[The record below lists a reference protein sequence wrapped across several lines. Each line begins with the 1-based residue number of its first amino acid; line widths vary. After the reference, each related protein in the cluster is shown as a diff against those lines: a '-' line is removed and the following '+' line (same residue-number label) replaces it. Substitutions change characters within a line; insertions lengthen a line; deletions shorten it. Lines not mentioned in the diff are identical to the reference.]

1 MPHNEGMSTLT
12 LYHNPRCSTSR
23 QALTLLRERGIE
35 PVIVEYLK
43 TPPDRATLQGLVAAS
58 GLPLREFLRSKE
70 VPYQVLNLG
79 RADMSD
85 DQLIEAVL
93 AHPVLLQRP
102 IAVTASGARIGR
114 PPERVLE
121 LI

>member
-102 IAVTASGARIGR
+102 IAVTASGVRIGR

>member
-1 MPHNEGMSTLT
+1 MPHNESMSTLT

-102 IAVTASGARIGR
+102 IAVNDRGVRIGR

>member
-1 MPHNEGMSTLT
+1 MSTLT

-102 IAVTASGARIGR
+102 IAVTASGVRIGR

>member
-12 LYHNPRCSTSR
+12 LYHNPRCSNSR
-23 QALTLLRERGIE
+23 QALALLRERGIE

-43 TPPDRATLQGLVAAS
+43 TPPDRATLKGLVAAS
-58 GLPLREFLRSKE
+58 GLPVREFLRSKE

-79 RADMSD
+79 RSDMNE
-85 DQLIEAVL
+85 DQLIDAVM

-102 IAVTASGARIGR
+102 IAVTANGVRIGR

-121 LI
+121 LV